1 MGQARAR
8 RREIEELKRTNKR
21 MVATPWPDSPVLVPF
36 DRTWLI
42 TDKEFGAALAIAQDR
57 PVTPEA
63 VVGTLQELARLS
75 LWAERSGVKED
86 VCQAWFAFHQ
96 EQLFMRA
103 RGDTD
108 SKSFMSVLG

>member
-8 RREIEELKRTNKR
+8 RREIEELKRTGRR
-21 MVATPWPDSPVLVPF
+21 MVATPWPTSPVMIPM
-36 DRTWLI
+36 DNTWLI
-42 TDKEFGAALAIAQDR
+42 TDAEFGAALAAAQDR

-75 LWAERSGVKED
+75 LWAERSGVKEA
-86 VCQAWFAFHQ
+86 VCQKWFAYHQ

-103 RGDTD
+103 RGETE
-108 SKSFMSVLG
+108 SKSFLPV